1 MRRLPFVL
9 LVTLAACGGKNPNE
23 PPPPPVGDP
32 SISCPANVTATVSS
46 VPTVVIY
53 TAPTATGGTEPTSV
67 SCDVASGASLP
78 AGTTPVTCTVTD
90 AIGRR
95 AVCGFNITVALKV
108 YTRYTTYWAFGDS
121 LTEGEVSSSSL
132 AIKAVDTAAAYPTQ
146 LRALMAARYAQQTV
160 TVENHGRV
168 GERADDG
175 ADRLRA
181 ELLAGPVPDVLL
193 LIEGTNE
200 MLQRDDALVDTIVPT
215 LRVDIDEARA
225 RGVKQILLATFPPVR
240 AGIRGSLA
248 APYIT
253 PVNTGVRNL
262 AVEKGVTLVDLYEAM
277 RGEETTLIGD
287 DGLHPTVAGY
297 RRMAETF
304 LNAIK
309 QQFELASP
317 PSLVF
322 RLR

>member
-1 MRRLPFVL
+1 MP
-9 LVTLAACGGKNPNE
+9 
-23 PPPPPVGDP
+23 
-32 SISCPANVTATVSS
+32 
-46 VPTVVIY
+46 
-53 TAPTATGGTEPTSV
+53 
-67 SCDVASGASLP
+67 
-78 AGTTPVTCTVTD
+78 
-90 AIGRR
+90 
-95 AVCGFNITVALKV
+95 
-108 YTRYTTYWAFGDS
+108 
-121 LTEGEVSSSSL
+121 
-132 AIKAVDTAAAYPTQ
+132 
-146 LRALMAARYAQQTV
+146 
-160 TVENHGRV
+160 
-168 GERADDG
+168 DDG
-175 ADRLRA
+175 ADAVVALTEQARSELRLKQFKLQSTSIEQALLRA
-181 ELLAGPVPDVLL
+181 HQRGVRVRVMLNPHTSGGDRWNDAAYALLQGWGIAVQWTSESFPVTHEKSMVIDNASVLIATFNLSDKYFNETRDYGVVSHDPAVVEQVSVGFEADWHRQFFEPRLDVGLVWSSAHSRGQMAKVIDRAHKTL
-193 LIEGTNE
+193 WI
-200 MLQRDDALVDTIVPT
+200 QHPKFVDAVILE
-215 LRVDIDEARA
+215 RVVAARA

>member
-1 MRRLPFVL
+1 MKALS
-9 LVTLAACGGKNPNE
+9 
-23 PPPPPVGDP
+23 VGFP
-32 SISCPANVTATVSS
+32 GREKSI
-46 VPTVVIY
+46 
-53 TAPTATGGTEPTSV
+53 
-67 SCDVASGASLP
+67 
-78 AGTTPVTCTVTD
+78 
-90 AIGRR
+90 
-95 AVCGFNITVALKV
+95 
-108 YTRYTTYWAFGDS
+108 
-121 LTEGEVSSSSL
+121 
-132 AIKAVDTAAAYPTQ
+132 
-146 LRALMAARYAQQTV
+146 RALEQVMK
-160 TVENHGRV
+160 
-168 GERADDG
+168 AD
-175 ADRLRA
+175 
-181 ELLAGPVPDVLL
+181 
-193 LIEGTNE
+193 
-200 MLQRDDALVDTIVPT
+200 
-215 LRVDIDEARA
+215 
-225 RGVKQILLATFPPVR
+225 KQILLATFPPVR